1 MTISREIRD
10 DHLKGVDCPEGFFG
24 DTGLMKALEIRLTK
38 RMRGVEPTA
47 HPGDGE
53 GKRAPPGQANRR
65 NGRRSKVLKGRNGGL
80 PVAVPRDR
88 DNSFE
93 PEPVSKGQT
102 RIDGVDDRIVGLYAA
117 GLTVRDIQA
126 CPLDFYGLKVS
137 PGPISRL
144 TETVPRDREW
154 PSRAPGRMDPIV
166 MFDALRDIPIAA
178 VDGPKNFPERSPPP
192 FPSLSSRPASCI
204 RSLPELPLMQGPQG
218 RGRRRDRR
226 FRRKRAGTYASI
238 APA

>member
-1 MTISREIRD
+1 MMTISREIRD
-10 DHLKGVDCPEGFFG
+10 ELLKGVDCPEGFFG

-38 RMRGVEPTA
+38 RMPGAEPTA
-47 HPGDGE
+47 HPGCGE
-53 GKRAPPGQANRR
+53 DKRAPPGQANRR

-117 GLTVRDIQA
+117 GLTVRDIRA
-126 CPLDFYGLKVS
+126 HLLDFHGLKVS

-166 MFDALRDIPIAA
+166 MFDALRVKIRDADSRSVENKAA
-178 VDGPKNFPERSPPP
+178 HVAPGVTRD
-192 FPSLSSRPASCI
+192 
-204 RSLPELPLMQGPQG
+204 
-218 RGRRRDRR
+218 GRREVM
-226 FRRKRAGTYASI
+226 GLWI
-238 APA
+238 AENEGAEFWLSVVTR